1 MTSRANRESK
11 DTTNGVVLS
20 CFRVDKTSIFFFE
33 NRFSFDVAGETGSFA
48 KTSSVII
55 TVQITL
61 LSEQDGALE
70 ECLCQ
75 AGMLVCPELAAFLRA

>member
-1 MTSRANRESK
+1 MA
-11 DTTNGVVLS
+11 LS
-20 CFRVDKTSIFFFE
+20 CLVFAWTRPVFLFFFFE
-33 NRFSFDVAGETGSFA
+33 DRFSFDVAGETGSFA

>member
-1 MTSRANRESK
+1 M
-11 DTTNGVVLS
+11 
-20 CFRVDKTSIFFFE
+20 
-33 NRFSFDVAGETGSFA
+33 
-48 KTSSVII
+48 II

-75 AGMLVCPELAAFLRA
+75 AGMLVCPELAAFLALNVRCVPFLIVFDNVKEAKKTAFLFALFNRLWSTRDFVMQCVELHSVFDALF